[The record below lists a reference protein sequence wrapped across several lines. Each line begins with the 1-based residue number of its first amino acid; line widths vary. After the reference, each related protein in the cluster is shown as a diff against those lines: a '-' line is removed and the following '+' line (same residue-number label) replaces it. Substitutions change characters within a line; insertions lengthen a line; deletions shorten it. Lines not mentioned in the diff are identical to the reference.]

1 MKNGFLIVL
10 LMLYI
15 SGSAQRFVLQIR
27 DAGTGKKMAEKS
39 YSGIKARDEAART
52 FMQDLYAKGYL
63 DATADSVRKSGDSL
77 EILLQQGNVYRWLEL
92 ANGNVRE
99 EALRSAGFKTR
110 AYKNAKLQFG
120 KVRRVLK
127 NTQTWYENNGYP
139 FARVFLDSIAI
150 ADNTAKAKLYSI
162 SGEINKIDSLTW
174 RGSAKI
180 SKVFLYNYLGIK
192 PGDVYNEQAILQIED
207 RVKELPF
214 ITQTKPADV
223 FLLESQSLIRLYLD
237 NRKASSFSGL
247 VGFLPNNEKDGK
259 LLITGEGVVKL
270 RNALGK
276 GEAFDAEWKR
286 LQAATQSLSIRVTW
300 PFLFNLPI
308 GVDGAFNLYKRDTSF
323 LNLQQNLGIQYLQK
337 GNDYLK
343 AFVEQR
349 SSNRLGVAASQNLTI
364 QPDYADVSSLAYG
377 LEWNRSRLDYRY
389 NPRKGFRILARS
401 AAGTRKLSQN
411 NVAQETQA
419 TNLNTR
425 LLQVSGLL
433 DADAYIPVFRQATI
447 NIGLNGA
454 FLSTENMY
462 ENELSR
468 IGGNSSLR
476 GFDEESIFA
485 SSYLIG
491 TLEYRYLLEQNSYL
505 FLFGNGAWYE
515 NVAVN
520 RNIRDWPYGFGAGL
534 SFETKAGIFVISY
547 ALGSQFSNPIE
558 FRSAKV
564 HLGISS
570 LF

>member
-1 MKNGFLIVL
+1 MC
-10 LMLYI
+10 
-15 SGSAQRFVLQIR
+15 GSSAAQRYVLQIR
-27 DAGTGKKMAEKS
+27 DTESWKTLAEKS
-39 YSGIKARDEAART
+39 YSTLKARDEAARN
-52 FMQDLYAKGYL
+52 FMQDLHAKGYI
-63 DATADSVRKSGDSL
+63 AASADSIQKSGDSL
-77 EILLQQGNVYRWLEL
+77 VLMLRKGNIYRWLTL
-92 ANGNVRE
+92 LNGNVNE
-99 EALRSAGFKTR
+99 DALRFAGFKAR
-110 AYKNAKLQFG
+110 NYKNAKLQIA
-120 KVRRVLK
+120 KVQRVLR
-127 NTQTWYENNGYP
+127 NTQRWYENNGYP
-139 FARVFLDSIAI
+139 FARVFLDSIDIRENGAH
-150 ADNTAKAKLYSI
+150 ARLCAQ
-162 SGEINKIDSLTW
+162 SGGLNNIDSITW

-192 PGDVYNEQAILQIED
+192 PGDAYNEQAILQIED

-214 ITQTKPADV
+214 VTQTKSADV

-259 LLITGEGVVKL
+259 LLLTGEGIVKL
-270 RNALGK
+270 KNALGK

-286 LQAATQSLSIRVTW
+286 LQAATQSLSIRASW

-308 GVDGAFNLYKRDTSF
+308 GVDGSFNLYKRDTSF
-323 LNLQQNLGIQYLQK
+323 LNLHQSLGIQYLQK

-349 SSNRLGVAASQNLTI
+349 TSNQLGGAASQNITLQT
-364 QPDYADVSSLAYG
+364 DYADVSSLSYG

-389 NPRKGFRILARS
+389 NPRKGFRILAKS
-401 AAGTRKLSQN
+401 AVGTRKLNEIKLSAENPDANQD
-411 NVAQETQA
+411 AKF
-419 TNLNTR
+419 
-425 LLQVSGLL
+425 LQISGML
-433 DADAYIPVFRQATI
+433 DADGFIPVFRQATI

-454 FLSTENMY
+454 FLSTDRMY

-468 IGGNSSLR
+468 IGGNSTLR

-520 RNIRDWPYGFGAGL
+520 RNTRDWPYGFGAGL

-547 ALGSQFSNPIE
+547 ALGSQFGNPVE

>member
-1 MKNGFLIVL
+1 MKICCIFALCL
-10 LMLYI
+10 LYL
-15 SGSAQRFVLQIR
+15 SGVAQRYTLQIR
-27 DAGTGKKMAEKS
+27 DASEGIKLAEKS
-39 YSGIKARDEAART
+39 YSTIKARDEAVRNFT
-52 FMQDLYAKGYL
+52 LDLHAKGYIE
-63 DATADSVRKSGDSL
+63 ATADSVRKTGDSL
-77 EILLQQGNVYRWLEL
+77 FLMIRKGGLYRWLDL
-92 ANGNVRE
+92 SNGNLNE
-99 EALRSAGFKTR
+99 DALNSAGFKAR
-110 AYKNAKLQFG
+110 NYKNAKLQFA
-120 KVRRVLK
+120 KVQRMLK
-127 NTQTWYENNGYP
+127 NAQLWYENNGYP
-139 FARVFLDSIAI
+139 FARVFLDSIEIRGNEAQ
-150 ADNTAKAKLYSI
+150 AKLFAQSGSLNTIDSI
-162 SGEINKIDSLTW
+162 SW

-214 ITQTKPADV
+214 ISQTKPADV

-259 LLITGEGVVKL
+259 LLITGEGIVKL
-270 RNALGK
+270 KNALGK

-286 LQAATQSLSIRVTW
+286 LQAATQSLSIRASW

-308 GVDGAFNLYKRDTSF
+308 GIDGAFNLYKRDTSF
-323 LNLQQNLGIQYLQK
+323 LNLQQSLGIQYLQK

-349 SSNRLGVAASQNLTI
+349 TSNRLGAAVSQNVTL
-364 QPDYADVSSLAYG
+364 QPDFADVSSLSYG

-401 AAGTRKLSQN
+401 AAGTRKLSEVDVSQD
-411 NVAQETQA
+411 ATQDS
-419 TNLNTR
+419 R
-425 LLQVSGLL
+425 FLQLSGML
-433 DADAYIPVFRQATI
+433 DADGFIPMFRQATI
-447 NIGLNGA
+447 NVSLIGA
-454 FLSTENMY
+454 FLSTDRLY
-462 ENELSR
+462 ENELTR

-485 SSYLIG
+485 STYLIG

-547 ALGSQFSNPIE
+547 ALGSQFGNPIE

>member
-1 MKNGFLIVL
+1 MRFAIFFILLIL
-10 LMLYI
+10 HG
-15 SGSAQRFVLQIR
+15 SGAAQRYALQIR
-27 DAGTGKKMAEKS
+27 DTEAGKKLAEKA
-39 YSGIKARDEAART
+39 YATVKARDEAAKN
-52 FMQDLYAKGYL
+52 FMQDLHAKGYL
-63 DATADSVRKSGDSL
+63 EASADSVRKAGDSL
-77 EILLQQGNVYRWLEL
+77 VLMVRKGTVYRWLDL
-92 ANGNVRE
+92 ANGNVNE
-99 EALRSAGFKTR
+99 DALRAAGFKTR
-110 AYKNAKLQFG
+110 NYKNAKLQFA
-120 KVRRVLK
+120 KVQRVLR
-127 NTQTWYENNGYP
+127 NTQRWYENNGYP
-139 FARVFLDSIAI
+139 FARIFLDSIEIRDKVAQ
-150 ADNTAKAKLYSI
+150 ARLCAQSGSLNT
-162 SGEINKIDSLTW
+162 IDSLSW

-214 ITQTKPADV
+214 VTQTKPADV

-259 LLITGEGVVKL
+259 LLLTGEGIVKL
-270 RNALGK
+270 KNALGK

-286 LQAATQSLSIRVTW
+286 LQAATQSLSIRASW

-308 GVDGAFNLYKRDTSF
+308 GMDGAFNLYKRDTSF
-323 LNLQQNLGIQYLQK
+323 LNLQQSLGIQYLQK

-349 SSNRLGVAASQNLTI
+349 TSNQLGVAASQNVTL
-364 QPDYADVSSLAYG
+364 QPDYADVSSLSYG

-389 NPRKGFRILARS
+389 NPRKGLRILARS
-401 AAGTRKLSQN
+401 AVGTRKLSEVDVN
-411 NVAQETQA
+411 AENPD
-419 TNLNTR
+419 LIKDSKF
-425 LLQVSGLL
+425 LQISGML
-433 DADAYIPVFRQATI
+433 DADGFIPMFRNATI

-454 FLSTENMY
+454 FLSTDRLY

-515 NVAVN
+515 NVAIN

-547 ALGSQFSNPIE
+547 ALGSQFGNPIE

>member
-1 MKNGFLIVL
+1 MKVCCIFVLFLL
-10 LMLYI
+10 HF
-15 SGSAQRFVLQIR
+15 SAAAQRYSLLIL
-27 DAGTGKKMAEKS
+27 DADAEKKIASKS
-39 YSGIKARDEAART
+39 YTSLKARDEAAKGFIQELHT
-52 FMQDLYAKGYL
+52 KGYL
-63 DATADSVRKSGDSL
+63 EATVDSVRKTVDSL
-77 EILLQQGNVYRWLEL
+77 VFVLRRGKQYRWLKL
-92 ANGNVRE
+92 SNGNINE
-99 EALRSAGFKTR
+99 EALRSAGFKER
-110 AYKNAKLQFG
+110 HYKNAKLQFA
-120 KVRRVLK
+120 KVQRVLT
-127 NTQTWYENNGYP
+127 NTQIFYENNGYP
-139 FARVFLDSIAI
+139 LARVFLDSIEILGGEAQ
-150 ADNTAKAKLYSI
+150 AKLCAQ
-162 SGEINKIDSLTW
+162 SGTLNTIDSLSW

-259 LLITGEGVVKL
+259 LLITGEGIVKL
-270 RNALGK
+270 KNALGK

-286 LQAATQSLSIRVTW
+286 LQAATQSISIRVSW

-308 GVDGAFNLYKRDTSF
+308 GIDGTFNLYKRDTSF
-323 LNLQQNLGIQYLQK
+323 LNLQQSLGVQYIQK

-349 SSNRLGVAASQNLTI
+349 TSNRLGASQNVTL
-364 QPDYADVSSLAYG
+364 QPDYADVSSLSYG

-389 NPRKGFRILARS
+389 NPRKGVRILARS
-401 AAGTRKLSQN
+401 AAGTRKLNEVDENQENPGAAQN
-411 NVAQETQA
+411 S
-419 TNLNTR
+419 R
-425 LLQVSGLL
+425 FLQISGML
-433 DADAYIPVFRQATI
+433 DADGFIPMFRQATI

-454 FLSTENMY
+454 FISTERMF
-462 ENELSR
+462 ENELAR

-485 SSYLIG
+485 STYLIG

-534 SFETKAGIFVISY
+534 SFETKAGIFAISY
-547 ALGSQFSNPIE
+547 ALGSQFGNPIE

-564 HLGISS
+564 HIGISS

>member
-1 MKNGFLIVL
+1 MKVC
-10 LMLYI
+10 YI
-15 SGSAQRFVLQIR
+15 FALFILHFSAAAQRYSLLIW
-27 DAGTGKKMAEKS
+27 DTEAGKKIASKS
-39 YSGIKARDEAART
+39 YASFKARDEAAQT
-52 FMQDLYAKGYL
+52 FLHELHMKGYL
-63 DATADSVRKSGDSL
+63 EATADSVRKTVDSL
-77 EILLQQGNVYRWLEL
+77 VFEVRRGNQYHWLKL
-92 ANGNVRE
+92 SNGNVSE
-99 EALRSAGFKTR
+99 DALRSAGFKERT
-110 AYKNAKLQFG
+110 YKSAKLQFT

-139 FARVFLDSIAI
+139 FARVFLDSIEFRGAE
-150 ADNTAKAKLYSI
+150 AQAKLCAKAGTL
-162 SGEINKIDSLTW
+162 NTIDSLSW

-192 PGDVYNEQAILQIED
+192 PGDAYNEQAILQIED

-259 LLITGEGVVKL
+259 LLITGEGIVKL
-270 RNALGK
+270 KNALGK

-286 LQAATQSLSIRVTW
+286 LQAATQSLSIRVSW

-308 GVDGAFNLYKRDTSF
+308 GLDGAFNLYKRDTSF
-323 LNLQQNLGIQYLQK
+323 LNVQQSLGIQYIQK

-349 SSNRLGVAASQNLTI
+349 ISSRLGAAVTQNVTL
-364 QPDYADVSSLAYG
+364 QPDYADVSSLSYG

-401 AAGTRKLSQN
+401 AAGTRKLNEEDVGQENPGAAQN
-411 NVAQETQA
+411 S
-419 TNLNTR
+419 R
-425 LLQVSGLL
+425 FLQISGLL
-433 DADAYIPVFRQATI
+433 DVDGFIPMFRQTTI
-447 NIGLNGA
+447 NIGFNGA
-454 FLSTENMY
+454 FLSTERMF
-462 ENELSR
+462 ENELAR
-468 IGGNSSLR
+468 IGGNSSIR

-485 SSYLIG
+485 STYLIG

-534 SFETKAGIFVISY
+534 SFETRAGIFSISY
-547 ALGSQFSNPIE
+547 ALGSQFGNPIE

-564 HLGISS
+564 HIGISS